1 MIYKFTQIVEE
12 ILSTNST
19 IDEPAAISNVND
31 PSTSSADNPSI
42 ADDLSR
48 VEDLSWIEGTS
59 CFDQRS
65 SSPVENVSSPL
76 LLVSTSTGLIPMEI
90 ESDTG

>member
-1 MIYKFTQIVEE
+1 MIYTFTQIVEE

-19 IDEPAAISNVND
+19 IDEPAAVSNAND

-65 SSPVENVSSPL
+65 SSLVENVSSPL

-90 ESDTG
+90 DSDTG